1 MTLDQWLT
9 DHNHSN
15 EWLAKQLG
23 TSRAN
28 VSNWR
33 RLTSLPSLRW
43 AQDVYRITDGD
54 VGLLDWPARQEPRTK
69 TIPMPGP
76 HGMGFLTVEG

>member
-54 VGLLDWPARQEPRTK
+54 VGLLDWPAPPRASHQDH
-69 TIPMPGP
+69 P
-76 HGMGFLTVEG
+76 HARGRTAWGS